1 MNDQASLIA
10 TDHIQ
15 VEVTIRLGG
24 TKMSVAEIARLRPDD
39 IVTLNQSMTEGVELC
54 IGDKVIARGELTAV
68 EGEDDR
74 LSVRILGAAQET

>member
-1 MNDQASLIA
+1 MNDHASLIA

-39 IVTLNQSMTEGVELC
+39 IVTLNQSMTEGSSF
-54 IGDKVIARGELTAV
+54 ASATRSS
-68 EGEDDR
+68 R
-74 LSVRILGAAQET
+74 AAN